1 MKGKTS
7 LYLMF
12 ALFGFYL
19 CLNGVKAA
27 DYTNYFGIEMTNK
40 QYNNLLNQGFQENEI
55 YYMNEEVFNE
65 NKDLNA
71 SLEAVTTKFYKTI
84 YTDLNGKMQTVELTE
99 LEYEN
104 ESSNQTRGFVET
116 SYKRMDAYI
125 SKIDNTHFRYKVT
138 VGWKQMPSVRS
149 YDIIGLAFEGLQV
162 TISSLVKFQ
171 FNYCISNGTCYADG
185 TFYDKQENYNGGSAV
200 YKFPSNA
207 ISMTA
212 TLYYDVIKNTTATI
226 TNQQIHGDYAHATSN
241 VTSSIYRSHTMT
253 NGGLSFSTAA
263 VQYYDEIPCADT
275 GWTGSW

>member
-1 MKGKTS
+1 MKRKTS
-7 LYLMF
+7 LYL
-12 ALFGFYL
+12 LFTLIGFCL

-27 DYTNYFGIEMTNK
+27 DYTNYFGIEMTST
-40 QYNNLLNQGFQENEI
+40 QYNNLLNQGFQVNEI
-55 YYMNEEVFNE
+55 YYMNEETFNE

-71 SLEAVTTKFYKTI
+71 SLEAVTSKFYKTI
-84 YTDLNGKMQTVELTE
+84 YTDLNGNMQTVELTE
-99 LEYEN
+99 SEYET

-116 SYKRMDAYI
+116 TYKRMDAYI

-138 VGWKQMPSVRS
+138 TGWKQMPSVRS
-149 YDIIGLAFEGLQV
+149 YDIIGLAFEGV
-162 TISSLVKFQ
+162 EVKISSLINFQ

-212 TLYYDVIKNTTATI
+212 MLYYDVIKNTTATI

-241 VTSSIYRSHTMT
+241 VTSSIYRNHTMT
-253 NGGLSFSTAA
+253 RGGLSLGTSSP
-263 VQYYDEIPCADT
+263 YYDEIPCADT
-275 GWTGSW
+275 GWTGTW